1 MDSQAIALLIGAGGL
16 LLGVARLIV
25 SVLSY
30 RLDANRGDLEK
41 PNQLRDRQR
50 DAA

>member
-1 MDSQAIALLIGAGGL
+1 MDSQAIALVIGAGGL

-25 SVLSY
+25 SVMSY
-30 RLDANRGDLEK
+30 RLDANRN
-41 PNQLRDRQR
+41 NQPSRDGVRDRQH